1 MPMPSHDQN
10 FKNLILDYP
19 REALAF
25 LAAEEAHAVDAG
37 CRIVPLREEQLKERL
52 GERFHELDVA
62 PLLEWSDGRRETM
75 LFLIEETSEPRRFNI
90 YRMAHY
96 CLDLAELLN
105 LTELEPDTERQLKYI
120 DFFRAYSPR

>member
-62 PLLEWSDGRRETM
+62 LLLEWSDGRRETM
-75 LFLIEETSEPRRFNI
+75 VFLIEETSEPRRFNI

>member
-1 MPMPSHDQN
+1 M
-10 FKNLILDYP
+10 
-19 REALAF
+19 
-25 LAAEEAHAVDAG
+25 
-37 CRIVPLREEQLKERL
+37 KERL

-62 PLLEWSDGRRETM
+62 LLLEWSDGRRETM
-75 LFLIEETSEPRRFNI
+75 VFLIEETSEPRRFNI

-120 DFFRAYSPR
+120 DFFSCLLSEIGRFAFFAEGTDAFAVVAAAIDHAAQALEALEILWRECLCAGQDA